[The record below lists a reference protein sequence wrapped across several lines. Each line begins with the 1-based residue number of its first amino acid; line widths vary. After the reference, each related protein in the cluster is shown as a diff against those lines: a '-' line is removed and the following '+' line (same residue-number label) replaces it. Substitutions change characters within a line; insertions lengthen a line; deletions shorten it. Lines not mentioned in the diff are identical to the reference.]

1 MNFPTDF
8 EKKFKSLMSLSEYD
22 EFKSA
27 LNEPRVAGLR
37 VNRLKIDLSRW
48 LELSPFRAEP
58 VPWTSDGFYLEEETR
73 PGIHPYYH
81 AGLYYIQEPSAMLPA
96 QMLAAQPGDRVL
108 DLCAAPGGKTVRLAA
123 DMENCGLLVSNDIN
137 PKRLKA
143 LTKNIEISGITNSVV
158 TNESPERLAGLYES
172 YFNKIL
178 LDVPCSGEGMFRK
191 DADALKSWSKYK
203 AEELQGLQR
212 EIFASAYQ
220 MLAPGGTMV
229 YSTCTFNPEENEK
242 NIAYFLKTYPDL
254 YLKEIPHQF
263 GIEPGRP
270 DWADGNPELL
280 KTARL
285 WPHRVKGEGH
295 FVALLGRRGEDES
308 FTQQLDHNQPTD
320 AFKAFCDPMLTCV
333 PEGYYHIAGTDLHI
347 LPQGWQQSQGLR
359 TVKTGLYVGS
369 EVHGVFEPSQSLIM
383 ALKWEELKRKE
394 TFSLQDPDLLRY
406 LKGETL
412 NREGEKGYIA
422 LGVNA
427 FPLGWGK
434 MSENGLKNLY
444 PKGWRKTR

>member
-1 MNFPTDF
+1 MNFPQDF
-8 EKKFKSLMSLSEYD
+8 EKKFKSLMKSSEYD
-22 EFKSA
+22 EFMSA
-27 LNEPRVAGLR
+27 LNGPRVAGLR
-37 VNRLKIDLSRW
+37 VNRLKIELSRW
-48 LELSPFRAEP
+48 LQISPFQAEP
-58 VPWTSDGFYLEEETR
+58 VPWASDGFYLEEETR

-96 QMLAAQPGDRVL
+96 QLLAARPGDRVL

-123 DMENCGLLVSNDIN
+123 DMENSGILVSNDIN

-143 LTKNIEISGITNSVV
+143 LVKNIELSGITNSVV
-158 TNESPERLAGLYES
+158 TNESPERLAGFFEGF
-172 YFNKIL
+172 FNKIL

-191 DADALKSWSKYK
+191 DADAVKSWNRYK

-212 EIFASAYQ
+212 EIFASAYR

-229 YSTCTFNPEENEK
+229 YSTCTFSPEENEQ
-242 NIAYFLKTYPDL
+242 NIAYFLKNYPDL
-254 YLKEIPHQF
+254 YLKEIHHHS

-295 FVALLGRRGEDES
+295 FVALLERQGEDTS
-308 FTQQLDHNQPTD
+308 FTQQPEYNQPPNS
-320 AFKAFCDPMLTCV
+320 FKAFCDTMLADV
-333 PEGYYHIAGTDLHI
+333 PEGCYSLTGTELHI
-347 LPQGWQQSQGLR
+347 LPRGWRPELGLKA
-359 TVKTGLYVGS
+359 VKTGLYVGS
-369 EVHGVFEPSQSLIM
+369 EVRGVFEPSQSLIM
-383 ALKWEELKRKE
+383 ALMWKDLKRKMS
-394 TFSLQDPDLLRY
+394 FSLQDPNLLRY

-412 NREGEKGYIA
+412 GLEGEKGYIA
-422 LGVNA
+422 LGVDE

-434 MSENGLKNLY
+434 MAENGLKNLY